1 MVPTKAAPRTWGAA
15 CPAPRARL
23 ARWTSRPCAPQ
34 GQPRSQLRAREPLII
49 QQTCQGSFPA
59 VSKPILQV
67 HFHFALFQVI
77 FNDYFRSILQD
88 LQHLHILTMFP
99 NLAEEISDREPLDL
113 GSFPSEVSQLAP
125 LGARPDSR
133 AGAADTVP
141 RLPEPELKGSIGEG
155 PNHSNHSHH
164 SNSFKIGIFLRKF
177 KNFNIF

>member
-1 MVPTKAAPRTWGAA
+1 M
-15 CPAPRARL
+15 
-23 ARWTSRPCAPQ
+23 
-34 GQPRSQLRAREPLII
+34 
-49 QQTCQGSFPA
+49 
-59 VSKPILQV
+59 

-77 FNDYFRSILQD
+77 WPDLFIYLLFIFNEYFRSILQD

-177 KNFNIF
+177 KNFKFQKISTFSKLSAKFRQNFIKI